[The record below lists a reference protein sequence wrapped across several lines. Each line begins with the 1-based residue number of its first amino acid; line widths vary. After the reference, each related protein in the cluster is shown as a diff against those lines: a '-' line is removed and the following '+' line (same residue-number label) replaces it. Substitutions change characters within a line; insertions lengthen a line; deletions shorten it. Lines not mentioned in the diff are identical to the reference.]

1 MMFFIYLSVVGWV
14 WKFQYL
20 HGVQGVASSNPATPT
35 IYTEPTGYIS
45 QGVTRFLLHAPVS
58 FSADRVF
65 KEFTNL
71 Y

>member
-1 MMFFIYLSVVGWV
+1 MLALACNKPLENQSVRKLSW
-14 WKFQYL
+14 
-20 HGVQGVASSNPATPT
+20 NPATPT

-45 QGVTRFLLHAPVS
+45 QGVTRFLLHAPVP

-65 KEFTNL
+65 KQFTNL